1 MPALL
6 YIRAIS
12 DTDQK
17 YYPET
22 LNKLF
27 LVNAPSAF
35 VMVWKIVKGW
45 LDPGVSQFS
54 KSDEEIIKIH
64 LLKWGFLLLSIILDY

>member
-27 LVNAPSAF
+27 LVNTPSAF

-54 KSDEEIIKIH
+54 
-64 LLKWGFLLLSIILDY
+64 